1 MTNHQPTPDATDPIA
16 DNDNLPTGFLNM
28 MDDHSAFDKS
38 SLTSPESSTFSS
50 FLPASNMAV
59 AAAPKATHSFSLKT
73 KAAVF
78 ATLMAIIPVSVVG
91 ALSIWQTNSFTNQQ
105 VKSSQK
111 ERAAAIADKLNRFV
125 FERVGDVEVMAA
137 LPIFTDTKVAANMT
151 KEQKAHLLDQYRDTY
166 LTYDSM
172 AAFDVQ
178 GNVIA
183 QSSGAALTNHSNR
196 KYFQQALSTGKTYIS
211 EPEISKSSGKMVV
224 HFSSPI
230 KDASGKIVGV
240 MRTRAPIPKLEEPIK
255 DFNTASEA
263 YHIIDSRNNQFF
275 ISSNKDFLAKP
286 ANSDITTAQEKGI
299 ADHINS
305 QTQKAE
311 ILAVAPF
318 GKLPGMP
325 QLSWTAVSTID
336 TGVAYQQRQSIL
348 LVLLIGAGLTSIAAA
363 LVASY
368 LANKAVD
375 PLLETTEAVARIGQ
389 GDFSQRVNEN
399 RDDELGELAVNINA
413 MTSQIEDLL
422 LSQADDLKETQL
434 LGKIAQARTEGQ
446 LTEPLNEILKEAR
459 ALIQADRLVI
469 YRFLP
474 NWGGHIVA
482 ESVGTGHV
490 SAMAERI
497 SDSCIPQILRDQYV
511 QGRIISH
518 RNVLEAGYHDD
529 HTKLLERLQIKSNLV
544 VPIVQ
549 NDSLL
554 ALIVAHHCRDYHD
567 WDLTE
572 SDVLLKISAKLASP
586 MMGYAVSERN
596 KYAGDRERAENENR
610 QRELIRLLGDIEGA
624 ATGDLTVR
632 SEINEGEIAIV
643 GDFFNSIIEN
653 IRDIVTTVKSSSL
666 QVGNYMGENEIEVR
680 QLATAANAQADQIN
694 LTLKK
699 VEAGT
704 ISIRE
709 VANNAKQAAVVA
721 TSATATAQQGGRAID
736 NTVININQLRN
747 TVAETAK
754 KVKRLGES
762 SQQISKAIGLI
773 NQIALQTNLLA
784 INASIEA
791 ARAGEEGRGFAVVAE
806 EVAQLA
812 TQSAT
817 ATKEIEK
824 IVETIQRE
832 TSEVT
837 QAMELSTTQVVE
849 GTRAVEQTKL
859 SLQEIIHQSQQID
872 AFLQSIAAAA
882 IEQAESSQAVTQ
894 VMTYVAQVSNQTS
907 TSSEQVSNSL
917 QATALI
923 TRELQASVDKFKVN
937 ADHN

>member
-1 MTNHQPTPDATDPIA
+1 MTNNKRIPDSPTPLSTE
-16 DNDNLPTGFLNM
+16 DNLPTGFLSM
-28 MDDHSAFDKS
+28 MDDMSAFDQSMITTESS
-38 SLTSPESSTFSS
+38 SLSSAEIDSKIATKTS
-50 FLPASNMAV
+50 V
-59 AAAPKATHSFSLKT
+59 RQQSFSLKT
-73 KAAVF
+73 KATIF
-78 ATLMAIIPVSVVG
+78 ATLMAIVPASLVG
-91 ALSIWQTNSFTNQQ
+91 ALSVWQINSSTNQQ
-105 VKSSQK
+105 VRAGQQ

-125 FERVGDVEVMAA
+125 FERFGDAEIMAA
-137 LPIFTDTKVAANMT
+137 LPIFTDAKVAAAMT
-151 KEQKAHLLDQYRDTY
+151 QAQKSQLLDKYSDTY
-166 LTYDSM
+166 LVYDSI
-172 AAFDVQ
+172 AAFDLQ
-178 GNVIA
+178 GNPIV
-183 QSSGAALTNHSNR
+183 QSKGQQLTNHSDR
-196 KYFQQALSTGKTYIS
+196 EYFQQVIATGKTYIS
-211 EPEISKSSGKMVV
+211 KPDKSKYTGASVV
-224 HFSSPI
+224 FFASPI
-230 KDASGKIVGV
+230 KETSTGKMIGV
-240 MRTRAPIPKLEEPIK
+240 LRTRAPIDRLEVPIK
-255 DFNTASEA
+255 DFATPHEA
-263 YHIIDSRNNQFF
+263 YHIVDSRTNKFF
-275 ISSNKDFLAKP
+275 ISSNKDYLGKP
-286 ANSDITTAQEKGI
+286 ANKDIETAQTKGSTE
-299 ADHINS
+299 HTNS
-305 QTQKAE
+305 QSNKAE
-311 ILAVAPF
+311 ILGAANF
-318 GKLPGMP
+318 AKLPGMP
-325 QLSWTAVSTID
+325 QLTWTAVATVD
-336 TGVAYQQRQSIL
+336 AGFAFQERQNIL

-363 LVASY
+363 FVASS

-375 PLLETTEAVARIGQ
+375 PLLETTDVVARIGR
-389 GDFSQRVNEN
+389 GEFSQRVEEN
-399 RDDELGELAVNINA
+399 RNDELGQLATNVNTMA
-413 MTSQIEDLL
+413 AQIEDLL
-422 LSQADDLKETQL
+422 LSQANALQESQL
-434 LGKIAQARTEGQ
+434 LAKIAQARTEGQ
-446 LTEPLNEILKEAR
+446 LAEPLNEILKETR
-459 ALIQADRLVI
+459 AVLKADRVVI

-482 ESVGTGHV
+482 ESVGAGHA
-490 SAMAERI
+490 SAMTERI
-497 SDSCIPQILRDQYV
+497 VDNCIPQILRDQFV
-511 QGRIISH
+511 QGRVISH
-518 RNVLEAGYHDD
+518 RNVLEAGYHPD
-529 HTKLLERLQIKSNLV
+529 HTKLFDRLGIKSNLV

-549 NDSLL
+549 GDNLL
-554 ALIVAHHCRDYHD
+554 GLLVAHHCHDYHD
-567 WDLTE
+567 WNLVE
-572 SDVLLKISAKLASP
+572 SDFLLQVGMKMAAP
-586 MMGYAVSERN
+586 MAGYAASERT
-596 KYAGDRERAENENR
+596 KAAGDKDRSENENR
-610 QRELIRLLGDIEGA
+610 QRELIRLLGEIEGA

-653 IRDIVTTVKSSSL
+653 IRDIVTTVKTSTS
-666 QVGNYMGENEIEVR
+666 QVGNYMGANEIEIR
-680 QLATAANAQADQIN
+680 QLATAATAQAEQIN

-709 VANNAKQAAVVA
+709 VANSAQRAALVA
-721 TSATATAQQGGRAID
+721 TSATATAQQGGRSID
-736 NTVININQLRN
+736 NTVVNINQLRD

-859 SLQEIIHQSQQID
+859 SLQEIIEQSQQID
-872 AFLQSIAAAA
+872 VFLQSIAMAA

-917 QATALI
+917 QATATI
-923 TRELQASVDKFKVN
+923 TRELQAIVGKFKVN

>member
-1 MTNHQPTPDATDPIA
+1 MATTNNENTPELPIA
-16 DNDNLPTGFLNM
+16 AIEEDNLPTGFLNM
-28 MDDHSAFDKS
+28 MDDDTSTV
-38 SLTSPESSTFSS
+38 LTSSVPKV
-50 FLPASNMAV
+50 ASLRNIS
-59 AAAPKATHSFSLKT
+59 AAADMPQQFFSLKT
-73 KAAVF
+73 KAAIF
-78 ATLMAIIPVSVVG
+78 ATLMAIVPASLVG
-91 ALSIWQTNSFTNQQ
+91 ALSVWQTNNFTNQQ
-105 VKSSQK
+105 VKTGQQ
-111 ERAAAIADKLNRFV
+111 ERATAIADKMNRFI
-125 FERVGDVEVMAA
+125 FERYGDVEIMAA
-137 LPIFTDTKVAANMT
+137 LPIFTDPKLAATMT
-151 KEQKAHLLDQYRDTY
+151 KEQKSQLLDKYRDTY
-166 LTYDSM
+166 LVYDSM
-172 AAFDVQ
+172 AAFDLQ
-178 GNVIA
+178 GNVLV
-183 QSSGAALTNHSNR
+183 QSQGKTLTNHSDR
-196 KYFQQALSTGKTYIS
+196 KYFQQVVATGKTYIS
-211 EPEISKSSGKMVV
+211 EPEISKSSGKWVV
-224 HFSSPI
+224 HFASPI
-230 KDASGKIVGV
+230 KDAAGKMIGV
-240 MRTRAPIPKLEEPIK
+240 MRTRAPIDRLEVPIK
-255 DFNTASEA
+255 DFATASEA
-263 YHIIDSRNNQFF
+263 YHIVDSRSNRFF
-275 ISSNKDFLAKP
+275 IGSNTDYVGKP
-286 ANSDITTAQEKGI
+286 SNQDIAVAQQKGVTE
-299 ADHINS
+299 HINS

-311 ILAVAPF
+311 MLATAPF

-336 TGVAYQQRQSIL
+336 TGFAYQQRQNIL
-348 LVLLIGAGLTSIAAA
+348 LVLLIGAGLTSLAAA
-363 LVASY
+363 LIASA

-375 PLLETTEAVARIGQ
+375 PLLETTAAVARIGQ
-389 GDFSQRVNEN
+389 GEFSHRVNEN
-399 RDDELGELAVNINA
+399 RNDELGGLATNINA
-413 MTSQIEDLL
+413 MTGQIEDLL
-422 LSQADDLKETQL
+422 LNQANTLKEIKL
-434 LGKIAQARTEGQ
+434 LAKIAEARTEAQ
-446 LTEPLNEILKEAR
+446 LAAPLNEILKEAR

-474 NWGGHIVA
+474 NWGGQIVA
-482 ESVGTGHV
+482 ESVGAGHV
-490 SAMAERI
+490 SAMSERI
-497 SDSCIPQILRDQYV
+497 TDGCIPQILRDQYI

-518 RNVLEAGYHDD
+518 YNVLEAGYHTD
-529 HTKLLERLQIKSNLV
+529 HVKLFERLQVKSNLV

-549 NDSLL
+549 NDSLI
-554 ALIVAHHCRDYHD
+554 ALIIAHHCHDYHEWHLD
-567 WDLTE
+567 E
-572 SDVLLKISAKLASP
+572 SDVLIKVAAKLAAP
-586 MMGYAVSERN
+586 MMGYSVSDRN
-596 KYAGDRERAENENR
+596 KYAGDKERAENANR
-610 QRELIRLLGDIEGA
+610 QQELIRLLGDIEGA

-653 IRDIVTTVKSSSL
+653 IRDIVTTVKSSTL
-666 QVGNYMGENEIEVR
+666 QVGNYMGENAVEIR
-680 QLATAANAQADQIN
+680 QLATAANAQAEQIN
-694 LTLKK
+694 ITLKK

-704 ISIRE
+704 VSIRE
-709 VANNAKQAAVVA
+709 VANSAKQAAVVA

-736 NTVININQLRN
+736 NTVTNINQLRD

-849 GTRAVEQTKL
+849 GTKSVEQTKL
-859 SLQEIIHQSQQID
+859 SLQEIIEQSHQID
-872 AFLQSIAAAA
+872 VFLQSIASAA

-894 VMTYVAQVSNQTS
+894 IMTYVAQVSNQTS

-917 QATALI
+917 QATAVI

-937 ADHN
+937 ADNN

>member
-1 MTNHQPTPDATDPIA
+1 MATTNNKNTTQLPTAAIEE
-16 DNDNLPTGFLNM
+16 DNLPTGFLNM
-28 MDDHSAFDKS
+28 MDDDISKS
-38 SLTSPESSTFSS
+38 LEYSVP
-50 FLPASNMAV
+50 AV
-59 AAAPKATHSFSLKT
+59 ASSSHTPVAAGRPQQFFSLKT
-73 KAAVF
+73 KAAIF
-78 ATLMAIIPVSVVG
+78 ATLMAIVPASLVG
-91 ALSIWQTNSFTNQQ
+91 ALSVWQTNNFTNQQ
-105 VKSSQK
+105 VKTGQQ
-111 ERAAAIADKLNRFV
+111 ERATAIADKMNRFI
-125 FERVGDVEVMAA
+125 FERYGDAEIIAA
-137 LPIFTDTKVAANMT
+137 LPIFTDAKVAAVMT
-151 KEQKAHLLDQYRDTY
+151 KEQKMQLLDKYRDTY
-166 LTYDSM
+166 LVYDSI
-172 AAFDVQ
+172 AAFDLQ
-178 GNVIA
+178 GNPLSHNTGE
-183 QSSGAALTNHSNR
+183 QLTNHSNR
-196 KYFQQALSTGKTYIS
+196 EYFQQVVATGKTYIS
-211 EPEISKSSGKMVV
+211 KPEKSKYTGSSVI
-224 HFSSPI
+224 FFASPI
-230 KDASGKIVGV
+230 KDATTGKMIGV
-240 MRTRAPIPKLEEPIK
+240 IRTRAPIDRLDAPIK
-255 DFNTASEA
+255 DFANPNEA
-263 YHIIDSRNNQFF
+263 YHIFDNRRNQFF
-275 ISSNKDFLAKP
+275 ISSNKDYLGKLV
-286 ANSDITTAQEKGI
+286 NKDIETAQAKGT
-299 ADHINS
+299 AEHINS
-305 QTQKAE
+305 QTNKAE
-311 ILAVAPF
+311 ILAIAPF
-318 GKLPGMP
+318 AKLPGMP
-325 QLSWTAVSTID
+325 QLSWTAVATVD
-336 TGVAYQQRQSIL
+336 AGFAYQQRQNIL

-363 LVASY
+363 LIASS

-375 PLLETTEAVARIGQ
+375 PLLETTAAVARIGQ
-389 GDFSQRVNEN
+389 GDFSHRVNEN
-399 RDDELGELAVNINA
+399 RNDELGGLATNINA
-413 MTSQIEDLL
+413 MTGQIEGLL
-422 LSQADDLKETQL
+422 LNQANSLKEIQL
-434 LGKIAQARTEGQ
+434 LGKIAEARTEGQ
-446 LTEPLNEILKEAR
+446 LAAPLNEILKEAR

-482 ESVGTGHV
+482 ESVGAGHV
-490 SAMAERI
+490 SAMSERI
-497 SDSCIPQILRDQYV
+497 TDGCIPQILRDQYV
-511 QGRIISH
+511 QGRVISH
-518 RNVLEAGYHDD
+518 RNVLEAGYHAD
-529 HTKLLERLQIKSNLV
+529 HVKLFERLQVKSNLI

-549 NDSLL
+549 NDSLI
-554 ALIVAHHCRDYHD
+554 ALIIAHHCHDYHE
-567 WDLTE
+567 WNLAE
-572 SDVLLKISAKLASP
+572 SDALLKVAAKLAAP
-586 MMGYAVSERN
+586 MMGYSVSDRN
-596 KYAGDRERAENENR
+596 KYAGDKERAENENR

-653 IRDIVTTVKSSSL
+653 IRDIVTTVKSSTL
-666 QVGNYMGENEIEVR
+666 QVGNYMGENAVEIR
-680 QLATAANAQADQIN
+680 QLATAANAQAEQIN
-694 LTLKK
+694 ITLKK

-704 ISIRE
+704 VSIRE
-709 VANNAKQAAVVA
+709 VANSAKQAAVVA

-736 NTVININQLRN
+736 NTVTNINQLRD

-849 GTRAVEQTKL
+849 GTKSVEQTKL
-859 SLQEIIHQSQQID
+859 SLQEIIEQSHQID
-872 AFLQSIAAAA
+872 VFLQSIASAA

-894 VMTYVAQVSNQTS
+894 IMTYVAQVSNQTS

-917 QATALI
+917 QATAVI